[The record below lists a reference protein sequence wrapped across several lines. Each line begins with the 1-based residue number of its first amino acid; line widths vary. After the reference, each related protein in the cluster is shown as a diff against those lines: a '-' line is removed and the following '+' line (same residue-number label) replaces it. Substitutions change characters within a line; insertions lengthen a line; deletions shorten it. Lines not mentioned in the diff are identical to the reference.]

1 VVYLLWLFMY
11 FHVDELLL
19 LLFFFNLTQGGQIKN
34 MKIVQLQWF
43 LLIQTFIID
52 HLRSGI
58 IIVG

>member
-1 VVYLLWLFMY
+1 MNFYY
-11 FHVDELLL
+11 Y
-19 LLFFFNLTQGGQIKN
+19 FFFQSDPGGQIKN